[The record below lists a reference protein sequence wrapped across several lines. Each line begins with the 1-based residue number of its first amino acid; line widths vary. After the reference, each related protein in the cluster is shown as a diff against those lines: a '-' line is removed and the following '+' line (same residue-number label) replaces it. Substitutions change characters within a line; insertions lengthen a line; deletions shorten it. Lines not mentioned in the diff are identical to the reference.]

1 MTLNSL
7 TIARIVTL
15 LTIGLVLAWSDLV
28 TRRIPNKG
36 IALFTVAS
44 AAVYSFNPSQFVVAV
59 VCAILFAILLFPIS
73 MLRHKGL
80 GGGDIKLIIVL
91 ALLLGRGSN
100 IVAML
105 TLASLFAAVH
115 LTIDWVR
122 LQTRPKSIAF
132 APALIAG
139 ALLSL

>member
-1 MTLNSL
+1 MTLNPL
-7 TIARIVTL
+7 TIARIATL
-15 LTIGLVLAWSDLV
+15 LTIGIALAWSDLR

-36 IALFTVAS
+36 IALFTLASVAT
-44 AAVYSFNPSQFVVAV
+44 YIFKPSQFLVAAL
-59 VCAILFAILLFPIS
+59 CAILFAILLFPIS
-73 MLRHKGL
+73 LLRHKGL

-91 ALLLGRGSN
+91 ALLLGRGAN
-100 IVAML
+100 IVTML
-105 TLASLFAAVH
+105 TLASFFAAVH
-115 LTIDWVR
+115 LIIDWAR

>member
-1 MTLNSL
+1 MKLNSL

-15 LTIGLVLAWSDLV
+15 LTIGVALAWSDLR

-36 IALFTVAS
+36 IALFTLASVAT
-44 AAVYSFNPSQFVVAV
+44 YIFKPSQFLVAV

-73 MLRHKGL
+73 LLRHKGL

-100 IVAML
+100 IVTML

-115 LTIDWVR
+115 LIIDWVR

>member
-1 MTLNSL
+1 MTLNSV
-7 TIARIVTL
+7 TIASIVTL
-15 LTIGLVLAWSDLV
+15 LTIGLVLAWSDLR
-28 TRRIPNKG
+28 TRRIPNNG
-36 IALFTVAS
+36 IAIFTLAS
-44 AAVYSFNPSQFVVAV
+44 AAIYIFKPSQLYVAV

-73 MLRHKGL
+73 LLRHKGL
-80 GGGDIKLIIVL
+80 GGGDIKLIIAL
-91 ALLLGRGSN
+91 ALLLGKVSN

-105 TLASLFAAVH
+105 TLASLFAAIH

-122 LQTRPKSIAF
+122 LQIRPNSIAF

>member
-15 LTIGLVLAWSDLV
+15 LTIGVALAWSDLR

-36 IALFTVAS
+36 IALFTLASVAT
-44 AAVYSFNPSQFVVAV
+44 YIFKPSQFLVAA

-73 MLRHKGL
+73 LLRHKGL

-100 IVAML
+100 IVTML
-105 TLASLFAAVH
+105 TLASILAAVH
-115 LTIDWVR
+115 LIIDWVR

>member
-15 LTIGLVLAWSDLV
+15 LTIGVALAWSDLR

-36 IALFTVAS
+36 IALFTLAS
-44 AAVYSFNPSQFVVAV
+44 VETYIFKPSQFLVAA

-73 MLRHKGL
+73 LLRHKGL

-100 IVAML
+100 IVTML
-105 TLASLFAAVH
+105 TLASIFAAVH
-115 LTIDWVR
+115 LIIDWVR

>member
-15 LTIGLVLAWSDLV
+15 LTIGVALAWSDLR

-36 IALFTVAS
+36 IALFTLASVAT
-44 AAVYSFNPSQFVVAV
+44 YIFKPSQFLVAA
-59 VCAILFAILLFPIS
+59 VCAILFAIVLFPIS
-73 MLRHKGL
+73 LLRHKGL

-100 IVAML
+100 IVTML
-105 TLASLFAAVH
+105 TLASIFAAVH
-115 LTIDWVR
+115 LIIDWVR

>member
-15 LTIGLVLAWSDLV
+15 LTIGVALAWSDLR

-36 IALFTVAS
+36 IALFTLASVAT
-44 AAVYSFNPSQFVVAV
+44 YIFKPSQFLVAA

-73 MLRHKGL
+73 LLRHKGL
-80 GGGDIKLIIVL
+80 GGGDIKLSIVL

-105 TLASLFAAVH
+105 TLASILAAVH
-115 LTIDWVR
+115 LIIEWVR
-122 LQTRPKSIAF
+122 LQTRPKAIAF

>member
-1 MTLNSL
+1 MTPNSL

-15 LTIGLVLAWSDLV
+15 LTIGLVLAWSDLR

-36 IALFTVAS
+36 IALFTLAS
-44 AAVYSFNPSQFVVAV
+44 AAIYIFKPSQLYVAV
-59 VCAILFAILLFPIS
+59 VCAILFAMLLFPIS
-73 MLRHKGL
+73 LLRHKGL
-80 GGGDIKLIIVL
+80 GGGDIKLIIAL
-91 ALLLGRGSN
+91 ALLLGKGSN

-105 TLASLFAAVH
+105 TLASLFAAIH
-115 LTIDWVR
+115 LIIDWVR
-122 LQTRPKSIAF
+122 LQIRPNSIAF